1 LVKCFLITLK
11 FSMIKNLLKKG
22 LHLFSLSFFIS
33 NPIQAEIFN
42 KIFERNILYSS
53 DLEEE
58 VSLKSK
64 LLLEKSEM
72 ILNCYDQ
79 GFKTVFGINNNPVSI
94 NHIYSHDSETN
105 DHWDVNNPLNILTA
119 EKNKII
125 TFDSTVN
132 EEIGYVDIFNL
143 KEMIID
149 SVEVSYADASSYY
162 TKWNC
167 ESFTY
172 EK

>member
-1 LVKCFLITLK
+1 
-11 FSMIKNLLKKG
+11 MINNLLKKG
-22 LHLFSLSFFIS
+22 LHLFTFSFFVL
-33 NPIQAEIFN
+33 NPIQAEKFSIPFG
-42 KIFERNILYSS
+42 KNILRSS
-53 DLEEE
+53 DLEVE

-64 LLLEKSEM
+64 LLLEKSEI
-72 ILNCYDQ
+72 ILNCFNDV
-79 GFKTVFGINNNPVSI
+79 GFKTVFGINLNPVSV
-94 NHIYSHDSETN
+94 NHIYSHDPESNE
-105 DHWDVNNPLNILTA
+105 HWEVNTSLNLVTA